1 MILLDTHVLFWLN
14 AAPEKLSRTATRAI
28 RRAAG
33 SAGLAICS
41 ITLWEVAMLL
51 EAGRLRLKAATS
63 REVLGALLGTPGLS
77 VLEITAEIALLS
89 AQFPRDFPG
98 DPADRLISATARVL
112 GLPLVT
118 RDQAIQDSPLLRT
131 IW

>member
-1 MILLDTHVLFWLN
+1 VILLDTHVLFWLN
-14 AAPEKLSRTATRAI
+14 AAPEKLSRAATRAI
-28 RRAAG
+28 RRAA
-33 SAGLAICS
+33 SSTGLAISS
-41 ITLWEVAMLL
+41 ITLLELAMLL

-63 REVLGALLGTPGLS
+63 REVLSGFLRTPGLS

-89 AQFPRDFPG
+89 AQLPPDFPK
-98 DPADRLISATARVL
+98 DPADRLISATARTL

-118 RDQAIQDSPLLRT
+118 KDQAIHDSPLLRT